1 MRRPHGAGEWRR
13 DDDPGGLDGDEE
25 ERHQA
30 PPAKDS
36 PGDALWR
43 WRSQWLSDV
52 VLSWS
57 VDRILDKEMLRDK
70 VSKIPETFNSMEQY
84 MTSFFGPLLEEVRGD
99 MCSSMEDISGA
110 PYASVQSVDSM
121 RKGKGKGLYEI
132 KLDKWSGMSNHGSG
146 IDSYKPKSADVLL
159 ILDTRPSTKSDIL
172 RHSESC
178 VIVWVTKVHHGNKL
192 TVKASRSMETGNH
205 GDERAQRGVNKYD
218 KMYAESLDESWH
230 ILDQEAMAPKSSNSS
245 VHDSVRKEPQQVV
258 KCSGPQ
264 RQNGNGLSDSS
275 RRWSFYALYL
285 TNMITYDRVWVVL
298 RRGLTMD
305 SKIIHSMLARKDHA
319 LGHCKCCSTNSHD
332 RIKGDLC
339 NFKLN
344 DSQLDAIASCVS
356 ASQCY
361 HRSSVGLV
369 WGPPGTGKTT
379 TVAVMLQLLLNQE
392 QRTLAC
398 APTNMAVLQVAS
410 RLLELNGDFSLGDIV
425 LFGNKD
431 RLQISKELSK
441 IYLDDRVQKLLSC
454 FKEWKHCVDSLVHF
468 LKNCVSR
475 HKMSVEIQQAST
487 DACNLTFKKYFTS
500 KFSTLAKDMM
510 ACIDTFYDHLPRSSL
525 GKNLDRM
532 MLAKRLVDKLQQFAS
547 GDDVSDQLLFTIFMP
562 SEEPP
567 ESSIS
572 HDDLIDDTVDGLHDY
587 NTDLP
592 LDNPFDI
599 KCHCMKTLMD
609 LSKMRLPCE
618 DNDLS
623 IKDLCL
629 KQAKLIFCTA
639 SGSYDL
645 FRLQSVMP
653 LSILVIDEAAQLKE
667 CESLVPLLHP
677 GIEHV
682 LLIGDE
688 NQLSSLVKSKI
699 AKDADFGR
707 SLYQRLCTLGYSK
720 HLLEVQYRMDP
731 CISKFPNASFYDNR
745 ILDGPTV
752 KQEGYARRYL
762 PGPIYGAYSFI
773 HIENDM
779 EMLDN
784 LGQSSKNMAE
794 VAVAANIVERLA
806 KECSEKRQ
814 KTSVGVISPYT
825 AQVIALQDT
834 LGRKFEKHEF
844 LSVTVKSID
853 GFQGGEEDIILIS
866 TVRSN
871 KDGKVG
877 FLSDTGRINV
887 ALTRAKYCLWI
898 LGNGTTLLAS
908 NSIWAELVRDSKR
921 RCCFFDAFDDKDLAE
936 VVKLATELNQ
946 RKQRGQRNGCG
957 NHANGAPPWSSRHDV
972 VSFRNN
978 PPRCN
983 QLPADGNVRSI
994 TRSHDRGPNACRFPA
1009 GKEKMY
1015 GTHIQQQKPFHSG
1028 AYSYQS
1034 DSVPA
1039 NQYGFNNYRTS
1050 RNQHDLPEGCRRW
1063 PTQHPQRD
1071 PHGRLHRGPLCG
1083 SSQTSNGRH
1092 APSRSAQ
1099 TEESH
1104 GRTSILGTWQRPGS
1118 YCNGESQISF
1128 LYPESQDMAAYP
1140 CGHDSFQKGFD
1151 SYGIVNSE
1159 SGRINGDRR
1168 FSNRAP
1174 QAPYGRF
1181 HGRGVGKPSWRE
1193 RYIYHRTEQPHCQ
1206 GKNVSYKTAPHQLR
1220 APEQRGI
1227 KRDWCLAESSDS
1239 ARQDSAKMRPESGGR
1254 NPRQEQHGSSG
1265 ALAHKLPTS
1274 MQGVTNRDG
1283 CEAEA
1288 SVSPSYANSP
1298 EVRLEYS
1305 DQPHFQVRDDSLEAA
1320 SYELPVPK
1328 QGGMAI
1334 NLCEAETSD
1343 TLGQQKHQ
1351 ARQYVSSGA
1360 SFHEPVLEQ
1369 QRMETDLCEPEASD
1383 AQYQVQDGS
1392 SEAAS
1397 RRMLLHE
1404 QRRTVT
1410 DLCEAQ
1416 QPDKPSKVQYGNS
1429 EAASHEMPVPEQ
1441 RTNTNLCD
1449 AQTSSIPQNNPEIK
1463 MESAEPDRL

>member
-70 VSKIPETFNSMEQY
+70 IHGGQLLLQVSKIPETFNSMEQY

-305 SKIIHSMLARKDHA
+305 SKIIHSMLARKDH
-319 LGHCKCCSTNSHD
+319 
-332 RIKGDLC
+332 
-339 NFKLN
+339 
-344 DSQLDAIASCVS
+344 
-356 ASQCY
+356 
-361 HRSSVGLV
+361 
-369 WGPPGTGKTT
+369 
-379 TVAVMLQLLLNQE
+379 
-392 QRTLAC
+392 
-398 APTNMAVLQVAS
+398 
-410 RLLELNGDFSLGDIV
+410 
-425 LFGNKD
+425 
-431 RLQISKELSK
+431 
-441 IYLDDRVQKLLSC
+441 
-454 FKEWKHCVDSLVHF
+454 
-468 LKNCVSR
+468 
-475 HKMSVEIQQAST
+475 
-487 DACNLTFKKYFTS
+487 
-500 KFSTLAKDMM
+500 
-510 ACIDTFYDHLPRSSL
+510 
-525 GKNLDRM
+525 
-532 MLAKRLVDKLQQFAS
+532 QFAS

-1118 YCNGESQISF
+1118 FCNGESQISF